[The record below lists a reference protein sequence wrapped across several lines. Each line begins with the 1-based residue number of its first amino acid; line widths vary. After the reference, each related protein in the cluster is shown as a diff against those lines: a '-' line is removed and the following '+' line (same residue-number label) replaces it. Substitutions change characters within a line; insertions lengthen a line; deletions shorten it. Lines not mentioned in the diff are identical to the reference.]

1 MNGALVILVAMRRSP
16 FLLCTLVL
24 AAVVVRSQSTTQV
37 WIEQMYGIRFNTQAV
52 LSIDPTISAL
62 TSDKE
67 WWSVDVNPNFEYSVT
82 PNIDLHSAVL
92 LSYTKQRVIS
102 DVFEVRP
109 VLGARYTL
117 YIGESGWRWY
127 AFGRYEVRAMDYLEA
142 DSSII
147 KQRARLRVGTLVP
160 LGPEGLVPGSTY
172 AMADVESFFN
182 LDGAPPE
189 RYNDRISFRVGL
201 GYRIDRL
208 WRVEVVYTYQAS
220 RTTYLS
226 GFDSESNILRF
237 RIRLVP

>member
-1 MNGALVILVAMRRSP
+1 MRRSP
-16 FLLCTLVL
+16 FLICILVVAAGL
-24 AAVVVRSQSTTQV
+24 ARSQTTTQV

-52 LSIDPTISAL
+52 LSIDPTLSAL

-67 WWSVDVNPNFEYSVT
+67 WWTVDVNPNFEYAVT
-82 PNIDLHSAVL
+82 PNVDLYSAIL
-92 LSYTKQRVIS
+92 LSYTKQLVIS

-109 VLGARYTL
+109 ALGARYTL
-117 YIGESGWRWY
+117 YIGEAGWRWY
-127 AFGRYEVRAMDYLEA
+127 AFGRYEVRAMDYTEA

-172 AMADVESFFN
+172 AMADVEPFFN

-189 RYNDRISFRVGL
+189 RYNDRILFRVGL

-208 WRVEVVYTYQAS
+208 WRVEVVYCYQAS

-226 GFDSESNILRF
+226 GFDNESNILRF

>member
-1 MNGALVILVAMRRSP
+1 MNGALVILVAMRRSS
-16 FLLCTLVL
+16 FLICSLVFT
-24 AAVVVRSQSTTQV
+24 AVLVRSQTTTQV
-37 WIEQMYGIRFNTQAV
+37 WIEQMYGIRFNSQAV
-52 LSIDPTISAL
+52 LSIDPTFSAL

-67 WWSVDVNPNFEYSVT
+67 WWSLDVNTNYEYSIT
-82 PNIDLHSAVL
+82 PNIDLHTAVV
-92 LSYTKQRVIS
+92 LSYTKQLAIS

-109 VLGARYTL
+109 VLGGRYTL
-117 YIGESGWRWY
+117 YIGDAGWRWY
-127 AFGRYEVRAMDYLEA
+127 AFGRYEMRAMDYTEA

-172 AMADVESFFN
+172 AMADVEPFFN

-189 RYNDRISFRVGL
+189 RYNDRIQFRVGL
-201 GYRIDRL
+201 GYRIGLL
-208 WRVEVVYTYQAS
+208 WRVELMYSYQAS

-226 GFDSESNILRF
+226 AFDSESNILRF

>member
-1 MNGALVILVAMRRSP
+1 MRL
-16 FLLCTLVL
+16 FKLFVL
-24 AAVVVRSQSTTQV
+24 ALTITTVNVRSQTTTQV

-67 WWSVDVNPNFEYSVT
+67 WWSVDVNSNFEYAVT
-82 PNIDLHSAVL
+82 PNIDLHTAVV
-92 LSYTKQRVIS
+92 LSYTKQREIS

-117 YIGESGWRWY
+117 YIGEAGWRWY
-127 AFGRYEVRAMDYLEA
+127 AFGRYEVRAMDYTEA

-172 AMADVESFFN
+172 AMADVEPFFN

-189 RYNDRISFRVGL
+189 RYNDRILFRVGL
-201 GYRIDRL
+201 GYRLDRL
-208 WRVEVVYTYQAS
+208 WRVEVLYCYQAS

-226 GFDSESNILRF
+226 GFDNESNILRF